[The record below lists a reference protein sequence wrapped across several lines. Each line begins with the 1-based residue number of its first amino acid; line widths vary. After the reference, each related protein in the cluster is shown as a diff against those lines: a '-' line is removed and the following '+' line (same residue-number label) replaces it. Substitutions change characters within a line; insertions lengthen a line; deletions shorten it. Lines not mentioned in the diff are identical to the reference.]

1 MVGVDCLTYLGRGSG
16 ATTATWDDPNS
27 INWKPYDDCIAAAS
41 KNTVKLPD
49 GRQIAQPVAL
59 TLPSSFMDYG
69 GAGTESNP
77 YTVLHLPAWMR
88 NDSFTFDFSVNGH
101 KYQGIRYTNPNTAND
116 FLERMKFFVT
126 EAGKRYNANPAVSLV
141 RVYIGFQGESQ
152 PNRSQSSADP
162 QADVFLEHQKTVSC
176 EEYKRFVRR
185 AFGSRLC
192 CLPE

>member
-27 INWKPYDDCIAAAS
+27 INWKPYDDCIATAS

-49 GRQIAQPVAL
+49 GRQVAQPVAL

-88 NDSFTFDFSVNGH
+88 NDRYTFDFSVNGH
-101 KYQGIRYTNPNTAND
+101 TYQGIRYTNANTADD
-116 FLERMKFFVT
+116 FLAADEVLRDRSRQ
-126 EAGKRYNANPAVSLV
+126 ALQRNPAVSLV
-141 RVYIGFQGESQ
+141 RVYIGFQGENQ
-152 PNRSQSSADP
+152 PNRSQSGGGSAGRCFPGASEDR
-162 QADVFLEHQKTVSC
+162 VL
-176 EEYKRFVRR
+176 
-185 AFGSRLC
+185 
-192 CLPE
+192 